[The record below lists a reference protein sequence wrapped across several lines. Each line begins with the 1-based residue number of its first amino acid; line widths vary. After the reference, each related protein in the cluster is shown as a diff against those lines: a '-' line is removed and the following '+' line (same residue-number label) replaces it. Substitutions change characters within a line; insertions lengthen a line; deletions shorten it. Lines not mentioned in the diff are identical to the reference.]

1 MHMNN
6 EIRWQQRFQN
16 FERAFKQFSE
26 IADADL
32 NALSNLEK
40 EGFIRRFEYTI
51 ELAWKTLKD
60 YLLENGFDVNSPKE
74 VFRQAFQNETL
85 VDGEIWMDAL
95 KKRNL
100 TSHTYNEVILNDT
113 LDFLQQDFYPV
124 VEKLYRH
131 LKTELDG

>member
-1 MHMNN
+1 MNN

-16 FERAFKQFSE
+16 FERAFKQFAE

-40 EGFIRRFEYTI
+40 EGFIQRFEYTI

-60 YLLENGFDVNSPKE
+60 YLLENGFDVNSPKD
-74 VFRQAFQNETL
+74 VFRQAFQNETID
-85 VDGEIWMDAL
+85 DGEIWMDAL

-113 LDFLQQDFYPV
+113 LNFLQQDFYPV
-124 VEKLYRH
+124 IEKLYRH
-131 LKTELDG
+131 LKTELNG